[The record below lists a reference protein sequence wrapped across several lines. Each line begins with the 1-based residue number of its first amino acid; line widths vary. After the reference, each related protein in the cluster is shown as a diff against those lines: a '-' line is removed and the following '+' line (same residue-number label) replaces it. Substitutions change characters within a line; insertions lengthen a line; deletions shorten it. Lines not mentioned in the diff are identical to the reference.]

1 MHLQLDNGKK
11 YDIKAMF
18 TLNKVNR
25 AEAWGAFRGN
35 LSAWPKGLCIP
46 LEHKATPHGVFNWLV
61 VFTLYSVSLIMLPLL
76 CVFGYSTYAYSFFT
90 KSDAEKLK
98 QYKSDLQALYSEL
111 SGIEDPAEYKRKL
124 KEEITK
130 IKPF

>member
-1 MHLQLDNGKK
+1 MRLRLDNGKE
-11 YDIKAMF
+11 YDTKAMF
-18 TLNKVNR
+18 ILNKVSR

-35 LSAWPKGLCIP
+35 LTAWPKGFFIP
-46 LEHKATPHGVFNWLV
+46 LEHKTTLRGLFNWLV
-61 VFTLYSVSLIMLPLL
+61 VIILHTVSLLILPLL
-76 CVFGYSTYAYSFFT
+76 CLFGYSTYAYTFFT

-98 QYKSDLQALYSEL
+98 QYKSDLQKVYSALSH
-111 SGIEDPAEYKRKL
+111 IEDQAEYKKRL

>member
-1 MHLQLDNGKK
+1 MRLKLDNGIN
-11 YDIKAMF
+11 YDINAMF

-25 AEAWGAFRGN
+25 GEAWAAFKGN
-35 LSAWPKGLCIP
+35 FSAWPKGLVIP
-46 LEHKATPHGVFNWLV
+46 LEHKTTTRGLLSWLV
-61 VFTLYSVSLIMLPLL
+61 VFTLYTVSLLILPLL
-76 CVFGYSTYAYSFFT
+76 CLFGYSTYAYSFFT

-98 QYKSDLQALYSEL
+98 QYKSDLKRVYSEL
-111 SGIEDPAEYKRKL
+111 SNIEDQVEYKKRL